1 MAVYHGEIELRTDG
15 EVDIIDITS
24 KVQEEIKKSGIIN
37 GMALVFCVGSTCAIT
52 TMEYEPGLKQDIP
65 EAFEKLFPKGKYYHH
80 EETWH
85 DGNGHSHV
93 RASFMKPDLCV
104 PVHNGEAVL
113 GTWQQIV
120 FVELDVRRRNRRV
133 IVQVLGE

>member
-1 MAVYHGEIELRTDG
+1 MGVYTGELSLSTDG
-15 EVDIIDITS
+15 EVDVIDITAEVENIVS
-24 KVQEEIKKSGIIN
+24 KSGIKN
-37 GMALVFCVGSTCAIT
+37 GVAVVFCVGSTCAVS

-65 EAFEKLFPKGKYYHH
+65 EALERLFPKGKYYHH

-93 RASFMKPDLCV
+93 RATFLKPDLTV
-104 PVHNGEAVL
+104 PVVNGKMTL
-113 GTWQQIV
+113 GTWQQII
-120 FVELDVRRRNRRV
+120 FLELDVRKRQRRV